1 MCRLSLSDMR
11 TLTCLMLWTTKGSMK
26 STRWLTPKM
35 GEFKLSWLGGQ
46 LEKCCQGGLGSF
58 DHTSSTSWQHQ
69 QWPFGQDGEEFKDS
83 LGIKGDE
90 VENFQNCLL
99 VSLFLL
105 MKYGCHVQVGI
116 ELLCKWFSNPSC
128 DLFHPGFR
136 YTGKSAKENSV
147 SHCVLWK
154 YVSHQQQYHFC
165 FMFLPKG

>member
-1 MCRLSLSDMR
+1 MCRPSLSDMW
-11 TLTCLMLWTTKGSMK
+11 TLTCQMLWTTKGSMK
-26 STRWLTPKM
+26 STHWLTPKM

-46 LEKCCQGGLGSF
+46 LEKCCQGDLVPLIILHQPPGDINNGPL
-58 DHTSSTSWQHQ
+58 DKMEKSS
-69 QWPFGQDGEEFKDS
+69 KDS

-165 FMFLPKG
+165 FMFLPNG